1 VDYLRLPV
9 ATGTA
14 HWKGVAHNVRDPEK
28 GHPRARAVPDGQ
40 WEIEITRSRALGG
53 VWFLDQL

>member
-1 VDYLRLPV
+1 V
-9 ATGTA
+9 ATGIA
-14 HWKGVAHNVRDPEK
+14 HWKGVAHNVWDPEK